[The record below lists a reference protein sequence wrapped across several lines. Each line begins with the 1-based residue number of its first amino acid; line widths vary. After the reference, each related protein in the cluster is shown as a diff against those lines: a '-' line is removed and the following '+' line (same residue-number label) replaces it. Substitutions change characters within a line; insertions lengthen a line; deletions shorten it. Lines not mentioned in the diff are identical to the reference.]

1 MECPLWMF
9 IKASDVRRFV
19 VIDERS
25 QMFNL
30 RIVENVRSHSADVT
44 GSVHAIFKS
53 MYKFGYLCLSHSLI
67 DCAKEVGLSLS
78 PKA

>member
-30 RIVENVRSHSADVT
+30 RIVENVTLISADVT
-44 GSVHAIFKS
+44 GSVYMLFLKVCTNLDIFA
-53 MYKFGYLCLSHSLI
+53 CRI
-67 DCAKEVGLSLS
+67 
-78 PKA
+78 P